1 MKHDIIIIGAGLGG
15 LTAGAKLAK
24 EGKKVLLLEQHD
36 RPGGC
41 ATTFQRKDFTLE
53 VGLHEMD
60 GPHAKDLKVKIF
72 RDLGLTEKVTL
83 LGLPEFYRFVNLR
96 QDVVVPHNP
105 EEAERRLAELFPDE
119 KQGLKTYFHYVL
131 NSRKIIAESAGLPER
146 SLGDF
151 LDEHIGN
158 EDLKLILL
166 GNLGYFHDD
175 PYSISLN
182 YYLVAQGSY
191 YGGNASFIRG
201 GSQILSNALVSVIEE
216 NGGKVKLNTLS
227 TGILFEENRPVG
239 VSYQAS
245 EGKTKQ
251 TFTDHAT
258 EIVVNASV
266 PALASELLPEN
277 QRQGLLEKIK
287 DMKPGASL
295 LTVYFGFRKPLKEL
309 GNKYYSTFVFDPTIK
324 TQKDIVGNNHSGFE
338 TRGFTLVD
346 YSQVDAALAPEGKS
360 VGAVCCID
368 YASDWEGM
376 DIKAYLKKKA
386 EVTETLVSRCE
397 KLIPGFKDVIEYVEI
412 GTPLTVRRYTMNP
425 EGAVYGFAQNPGKT
439 LDYLSVLPEN
449 IRIASAWGKFG
460 GGFSGSIF
468 SGYMT
473 ALDILR
479 KR

>member
-1 MKHDIIIIGAGLGG
+1 L
-15 LTAGAKLAK
+15 LTA
-24 EGKKVLLLEQHD
+24 
-36 RPGGC
+36 
-41 ATTFQRKDFTLE
+41 
-53 VGLHEMD
+53 
-60 GPHAKDLKVKIF
+60 
-72 RDLGLTEKVTL
+72 
-83 LGLPEFYRFVNLR
+83 
-96 QDVVVPHNP
+96 
-105 EEAERRLAELFPDE
+105 
-119 KQGLKTYFHYVL
+119 
-131 NSRKIIAESAGLPER
+131 
-146 SLGDF
+146 
-151 LDEHIGN
+151 
-158 EDLKLILL
+158 
-166 GNLGYFHDD
+166 
-175 PYSISLN
+175 
-182 YYLVAQGSY
+182 
-191 YGGNASFIRG
+191 
-201 GSQILSNALVSVIEE
+201 
-216 NGGKVKLNTLS
+216 
-227 TGILFEENRPVG
+227 
-239 VSYQAS
+239 
-245 EGKTKQ
+245 
-251 TFTDHAT
+251 
-258 EIVVNASV
+258 
-266 PALASELLPEN
+266 
-277 QRQGLLEKIK
+277 
-287 DMKPGASL
+287 
-295 LTVYFGFRKPLKEL
+295 YFGFRKPLKEL

-439 LDYLSVLPEN
+439 MDYLSVLPEN